1 MTEMGVEPRQS
12 GSRVLTLT
20 LCKGMKGPH
29 PVPSTW
35 HRAGSA
41 KGPFY
46 PGAALPMH
54 ASMHVSH
61 FYHFRLF
68 ATLWIVARQVS
79 PSMGFSRQ
87 EYWSGLPCP
96 PPGIFPDRGIEPVS
110 LMSPALAG
118 RFFTTRPSGK
128 PKKEAECSE
137 YRGRLPPC
145 KMQARL
151 WKGSETLPAAPGLLG
166 LPA

>member
-35 HRAGSA
+35 DRAGSV

-61 FYHFRLF
+61 FNHFRLF
-68 ATLWIVARQVS
+68 ATLWTVARQVS

-96 PPGIFPDRGIEPVS
+96 PPGIFPDPGIEPRVS
-110 LMSPALAG
+110 YVSCIG
-118 RFFTTRPSGK
+118 RQVL
-128 PKKEAECSE
+128 
-137 YRGRLPPC
+137 YH
-145 KMQARL
+145 
-151 WKGSETLPAAPGLLG
+151 
-166 LPA
+166 

>member
-1 MTEMGVEPRQS
+1 MTEMGGEPRQP
-12 GSRVLTLT
+12 GSRVFTLT
-20 LCKGMKGPH
+20 LCKGTKGPH
-29 PVPSTW
+29 QVPSTW

-41 KGPFY
+41 KGPFC

-61 FYHFRLF
+61 FSHFQF
-68 ATLWIVARQVS
+68 VATLWTVACQAS

-96 PPGIFPDRGIEPVS
+96 PPGIFPDPGIKPVS

-128 PKKEAECSE
+128 PKKEAKCSE
-137 YRGRLPPC
+137 HRGRLPPR
-145 KMQARL
+145 KMQASL
-151 WKGSETLPAAPGLLG
+151 WKGPEMLSAAPGLLG